1 MSKSVLGNNAL
12 AGYNDLFS
20 STVSNGAAEST
31 SRADTDTTTNNA
43 TITTASNTHDPNSER
58 IVQLPLEELHPP
70 EFHPF
75 QVNDD
80 EEMDRLAENIKTFG
94 VREPGLVRPRR
105 DENGELIGGYE
116 LLVGNRRK
124 RGCEIAGLLTMPVI
138 IREMNDDE
146 ANIAMVDSN
155 ILSREV
161 ILFSERAWAYK
172 VKMEALNHSGIKG
185 DKHSHEILMEQTGE
199 SKNQIFR
206 LIRLTE
212 LVIGLL
218 DMVDTKKIAF
228 NPAVELSYL
237 SQVEQTA
244 VISSMES
251 HGIKP
256 SLSQAVEL
264 KKLKFDGKLTIEMI
278 DDILSANKKSS
289 KPTEEKEIS
298 SFRKF
303 FPKHYTPQQIS
314 EVIHELLTDWQEREG
329 VSA

>member
-1 MSKSVLGNNAL
+1 MGKNILGNNAL
-12 AGYNDLFS
+12 AGYNELFS
-20 STVSNGAAEST
+20 STVSNPTADNAPSST
-31 SRADTDTTTNNA
+31 NS
-43 TITTASNTHDPNSER
+43 HDPNGEK

-80 EEMDRLAENIKTFG
+80 DEMDRLAENIKTFG

-105 DENGELIGGYE
+105 NENGELIGGYE

-124 RGCEIAGLLTMPVI
+124 RGCEIAGLPTMPVI

-146 ANIAMVDSN
+146 ANIVMVDSN

-185 DKHSHEILMEQTGE
+185 GKHSHEILMEQTGE

-256 SLSQAVEL
+256 SVSQAVEL
-264 KKLKFDGKLTIEMI
+264 KKLKLDGKLTIEMI
-278 DDILSANKKSS
+278 DDILSASKKSS

-303 FPKHYTPQQIS
+303 FPKDYTPQQIS
-314 EVIHELLTDWQEREG
+314 EVIHELLADWQEREG

>member
-1 MSKSVLGNNAL
+1 MSKSILGNNAL

-20 STVSNGAAEST
+20 STVSNLT
-31 SRADTDTTTNNA
+31 ADNTPSATATN
-43 TITTASNTHDPNSER
+43 TQDPNSEQ
-58 IVQLPLEELHPP
+58 IVQIPLKELHPP

-94 VREPGLVRPRR
+94 VREPGLARLRK
-105 DENGELIGGYE
+105 DENGEPIGGYE

-124 RGCEIAGLLTMPVI
+124 RGCEIAKLLTMPVI

-161 ILFSERAWAYK
+161 LLFSERAWAYK

-237 SQVEQTA
+237 SQVEQAA
-244 VISSMES
+244 VISLMES

-264 KKLKFDGKLTIEMI
+264 KKLKLDGKLSIEMI
-278 DDILSANKKSS
+278 DDVLSANKKSS
-289 KPTEEKEIS
+289 KSAEEKEIS

-303 FPKHYTPQQIS
+303 FPKDYTPQQIS
-314 EVIHELLTDWQEREG
+314 EVIHELLADWQEREG
-329 VSA
+329 ATA